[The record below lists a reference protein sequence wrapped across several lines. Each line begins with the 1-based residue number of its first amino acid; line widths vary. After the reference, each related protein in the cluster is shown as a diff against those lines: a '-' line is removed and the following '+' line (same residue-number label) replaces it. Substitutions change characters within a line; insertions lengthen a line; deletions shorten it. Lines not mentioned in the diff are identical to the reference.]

1 MLQISFDFQ
10 LCLKTKLYLYQIIK
24 FSFSIKYKPKT
35 YPLNN
40 TFTSYQNKTNY
51 NSYIIKNNQK
61 CSSKKIQIHVIEIKY

>member
-1 MLQISFDFQ
+1 M
-10 LCLKTKLYLYQIIK
+10 K

-51 NSYIIKNNQK
+51 NSYIIKKKSKMQFQK
-61 CSSKKIQIHVIEIKY
+61 NSNPCNDVIEIKY